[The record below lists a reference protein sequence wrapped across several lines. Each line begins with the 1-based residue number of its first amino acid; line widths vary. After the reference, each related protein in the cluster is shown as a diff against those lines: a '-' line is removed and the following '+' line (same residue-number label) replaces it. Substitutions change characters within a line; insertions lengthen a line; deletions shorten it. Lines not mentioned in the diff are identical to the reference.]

1 MDREVSR
8 REAMKFVG
16 GIALTTGLAGCTS
29 DEQTGTAVD
38 PETDSNQTPT
48 PPSGNSTPTPPQETE
63 QPTATETATATPGA
77 DSGEEVTV
85 ETSGGSSVSAT
96 IHGDGSCGV
105 VLVHGSEHSYTDW
118 APQASAIAD
127 AGHAALSID
136 ASAGSATANAE
147 RVAGGVA
154 HLKDQLGASAVVA
167 VGAGSGAEAVI
178 RANNSTNAID
188 GTVAISPESASA
200 AQIAPDISGQL
211 LVVVGTGDEQNYQ
224 QVAQAMYTAASDP
237 KQKEELATGKH
248 GQAIFGGEQGAKLE
262 SLLAEFAN
270 SVCSA

>member
-29 DEQTGTAVD
+29 DEQTGGTAE
-38 PETDSNQTPT
+38 PETPGNQTPT
-48 PPSGNSTPTPPQETE
+48 PPSDNATPTPPQETE
-63 QPTATETATATPGA
+63 TATETETETATPSV
-77 DSGEEVTV
+77 DPGEEVSV
-85 ETSGGSSVSAT
+85 ATSSGSSVSAT

-118 APQASAIAD
+118 APQANAIAD
-127 AGHAALSID
+127 GGHVVLSID

-147 RVAGGVA
+147 RVAGGVS
-154 HLKDQLGASAVVA
+154 HLKEQQGASAVIA
-167 VGAGSGAEAVI
+167 VGAGSGSEAVI

-211 LVVVGTGDEQNYQ
+211 LVVVGSGDEQNYQ

-237 KQKEELATGKH
+237 KQKEDLATDKH
-248 GQAIFGGEQGAKLE
+248 GQAIFSGEQGSNLE
-262 SLLAEFAN
+262 SLLVEFTN
-270 SVCSA
+270 SICSA